1 MGRDLN
7 DVTLIG
13 RLVRE
18 VEVKYTNSGTA
29 IANIS
34 IANNDTV
41 KKDNQWIDDVSFFD
55 IVVFGSQ
62 AENCGKYLK
71 KGSKIAVNGRLKQNR
86 WEKEGKTMSKIEII
100 ASSIQ
105 FLDSVEKSEN
115 KQNNQ
120 SNNNDP
126 WAGQNDTDIPF

>member
-1 MGRDLN
+1 MARDLN
-7 DVTLIG
+7 DTTLIG

-55 IVVFGSQ
+55 VVVFGSQ

-86 WEKEGKTMSKIEII
+86 WEKEGNKMSKIEII
-100 ASSIQ
+100 AGSIQ

-115 KQNNQ
+115 KQNN
-120 SNNNDP
+120 NNQQYETWPTVND
-126 WAGQNDTDIPF
+126 ADIPF